1 MRQEKREDRWR
12 EVVLAQKASGLEPVE
27 YCRKE
32 ELCRTSFYAWRK
44 RLGMAEGPVAGVKL
58 AKGFMRLMP
67 PASAMAGGIRIETPN
82 GYRVEALDV
91 GEGGLKSVLEVL
103 KCL

>member
-44 RLGMAEGPVAGVKL
+44 RLGLIQDPRAGVKL
-58 AKGFMRLMP
+58 SKGFIRLMAP
-67 PASAMAGGIRIETPN
+67 VSAMAAGIRIETPN
-82 GYRVEALDV
+82 GYRVEAGHA
-91 GEGGLKSVLEVL
+91 GEDGLKSVLEVL